1 MAEAPR
7 VAEPP
12 LTAELPKSGLFRTVG
27 QLYAVQ
33 MASFALPLI
42 TVPYLARHLGAAGL
56 GIVATFQ
63 ALATWFT
70 TLNEYGF
77 SVSATREAARCKHD
91 EQKLSQLLAS
101 VIGAKFL
108 LAAGCGVLML
118 MLSFPLPSLRNQH
131 LLLASALLYT
141 FGQSASAVWLYQALD
156 RIAFATTCDLA
167 GRCLGVAAIFVCVKN
182 PRDAWLALAIPGT
195 VILLSAAFSISVA
208 YRELPFRL
216 PSFRSAFSV
225 IRSGYAIFLS
235 RCVGSMM
242 NGGNALILSMFVSP
256 AAVGYY
262 SGAERIFR
270 AGLTGLYPFSQV
282 MFPRI
287 AYLLSRDPGRAR
299 SEVLKS
305 LSVMFC
311 AASCVSAIMAVFGGF
326 LVRVLLGPA
335 FAPSVAVLRI
345 LALVPVAR
353 AVSDVLGLQW
363 MISHGLD
370 REYTICLSV
379 AGAAS
384 LGAALFL
391 SRNWGPV
398 GAAWAVVSSEVLL
411 AAGVLYCIG
420 LRRIVPF
427 PGAGAALN
435 FSRAIAGES
444 S

>member
-1 MAEAPR
+1 MASPQAAHHATGNESAR
-7 VAEPP
+7 SRAMSPP
-12 LTAELPKSGLFRTVG
+12 SGLFRTVG

-42 TVPYLARHLGAAGL
+42 TVPYLARHLGVAGV
-56 GIVATFQ
+56 GVVATFQ

-70 TLNEYGF
+70 TLNEFGF
-77 SVSATREAARCKHD
+77 SLSATREAARYKHD
-91 EQKLSQLLAS
+91 KQRLSELLAS

-108 LAAGCGVLML
+108 LAAGCGALML
-118 MLSFPLPSLRNQH
+118 ILSFLLPSLRNQH

-156 RIAFATTCDLA
+156 RIAFATSCDLG
-167 GRCLGVAAIFVCVKN
+167 GRCLGVAAIFIWVKT
-182 PRDAWLALAIPGT
+182 PQDSWRALAIPGG
-195 VILLSAAFSISVA
+195 VILLSAAFAIAVA
-208 YRELPFRL
+208 YREIPFSF
-216 PSFRSAFSV
+216 PSLNGVLST
-225 IRSGYAIFLS
+225 IRRGYAIFLS
-235 RCVGSMM
+235 RCVSSMM
-242 NGGNALILSMFVSP
+242 NSGNALILSMFVSP
-256 AAVGYY
+256 VAVGYY

-287 AYLLSRDPGRAR
+287 AHLLAKDPDRAR

-305 LSVMFC
+305 LSVMLC
-311 AASCVSAIMAVFGGF
+311 AAGCLSAAMLLFGGF
-326 LVRVLLGPA
+326 LVRVLLGAA

-345 LALVPVAR
+345 LAIVPLAR
-353 AVSDVLGLQW
+353 ATSDVLGLQW

-379 AGAAS
+379 AGFTS
-384 LGAALFL
+384 LALALFL
-391 SRNWGPV
+391 SGTWGQY

-420 LRRIVPF
+420 LRYIVPF
-427 PGAGAALN
+427 QGVKW
-435 FSRAIAGES
+435 R
-444 S
+444 